1 MDWSEGEKPKDCEAD
16 FVLNPRR
23 REAARREQAKR
34 DKIRVLKSWSRR
46 TGDRGGKK
54 AVWPLAK
61 GVFCGAVRSVPLR
74 RDGKRDKEII
84 RGRRQ
89 QPAASF
95 YMQGFSGSVRH
106 TVLFLRPSK
115 KFFDIEKC
123 IIMQEYFHN
132 LPFWSGERTERA
144 ATENNF
150 GRIHRL

>member
-34 DKIRVLKSWSRR
+34 DKIRALKSRSRR
-46 TGDRGGKK
+46 
-54 AVWPLAK
+54 
-61 GVFCGAVRSVPLR
+61 
-74 RDGKRDKEII
+74 
-84 RGRRQ
+84 
-89 QPAASF
+89 
-95 YMQGFSGSVRH
+95 

-123 IIMQEYFHN
+123 IIIQEYFHN

-144 ATENNF
+144 VSEKHF
-150 GRIHRL
+150 SRIDRL

>member
-1 MDWSEGEKPKDCEAD
+1 MDWSEGEKPKDCEAG

-34 DKIRVLKSWSRR
+34 DKIRALKSWSRR

-74 RDGKRDKEII
+74 RDGKRDKEIT

-89 QPAASF
+89 IAGGLVLYA
-95 YMQGFSGSVRH
+95 GFFR
-106 TVLFLRPSK
+106 FSK
-115 KFFDIEKC
+115 V
-123 IIMQEYFHN
+123 
-132 LPFWSGERTERA
+132 
-144 ATENNF
+144 
-150 GRIHRL
+150 HRFIFETF